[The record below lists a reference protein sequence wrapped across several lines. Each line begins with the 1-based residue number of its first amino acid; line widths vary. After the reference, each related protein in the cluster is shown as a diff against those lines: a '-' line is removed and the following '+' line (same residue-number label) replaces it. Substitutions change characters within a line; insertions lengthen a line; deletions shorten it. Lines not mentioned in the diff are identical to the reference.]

1 MGGVLRWQTHQSKE
15 LQHSVQLPRTQV
27 QEGQFLQSRTC
38 REPGEETECPA
49 QDRQV
54 RCVSIKN
61 RRPILK
67 IITSVMDTKTAYTRT
82 FMTLLEQPIHEE
94 SVKTNYYTWWQ
105 NVRESYQARSLR
117 LTKQGLETVEKLE
130 IKTYMIKFPD
140 KIIFTPQTYLWLDEF
155 VDCPY
160 FVDKK
165 SIVVTMERMA
175 LQLMMFA
182 GDITK
187 YGLARAMSKAD
198 ESKS

>member
-1 MGGVLRWQTHQSKE
+1 
-15 LQHSVQLPRTQV
+15 
-27 QEGQFLQSRTC
+27 
-38 REPGEETECPA
+38 
-49 QDRQV
+49 
-54 RCVSIKN
+54 
-61 RRPILK
+61 
-67 IITSVMDTKTAYTRT
+67 MDTKTAYTRT

-94 SVKTNYYTWWQ
+94 SIKTNYYTWWQ

-117 LTKQGLETVEKLE
+117 LTNQCLEAVEKLE
-130 IKTYMIKFPD
+130 IKTYTIKFPD

-160 FVDKK
+160 YVDKK
-165 SIVVTMERMA
+165 NIVVTMERMA

-198 ESKS
+198 ESRSQ